1 MVSITLVDEV
11 SLIAF
16 WLCFTRWVTI
26 LFQIPLFDESGVP
39 GIVKVVTSV
48 LISFA
53 FFPYLKPVIMQ
64 DIAFAGVENL
74 WFLTMYQAIT
84 GLAIGYFVRAIMSIY
99 VSAGA
104 LMSQQMGFAAVQYF
118 DPTVGQQVGPLEKII
133 RWTVVVL
140 ILTSGALLPMFKGIF
155 ASFDSINLM
164 NLSKLGDSPQYM
176 TKLFIGV
183 FKSAIL
189 LAGPLIFTNVL
200 VTAIMGIIARM
211 VPQMNILM
219 VSFVVNIGMGL
230 FVLITISHEFF
241 HVAYKQYVSFLG
253 DWFLYLQ

>member
-1 MVSITLVDEV
+1 MTISLVDEIQ
-11 SLIAF
+11 LIAF

-39 GIVKVVTSV
+39 GIVKIVGSLV
-48 LISFA
+48 IAFA
-53 FFPYLKPVIMQ
+53 FFPFLKSSIIT
-64 DIAFAGVENL
+64 DIQYAGMENI
-74 WFLTMYQAIT
+74 WFLTMYQAVI
-84 GLAIGYFVRAIMSIY
+84 GLVIGYFVKTIMTLY

-118 DPTVGQQVGPLEKII
+118 DPTMGQQVGPIEKII
-133 RWTVVVL
+133 RWTIVVL
-140 ILTSGALLPMFKGIF
+140 VLTSGALLPMFKGIF
-155 ASFDSINLM
+155 NSFESINLL
-164 NLSKLGDSPQYM
+164 NM
-176 TKLFIGV
+176 TKLGSAPEYMTRLFIGI
-183 FKSAIL
+183 FESAVL

-230 FVLITISHEFF
+230 FVLITISNEFF
-241 HVAYKQYVSFLG
+241 HVAYQQYVTFLG
-253 DWFLYLQ
+253 DWFLYLK